1 MRTFILL
8 AICCISFS
16 AQAQAYRWVDS
27 NGVVHYSDRPHEGA
41 ELIELDQSSARRN
54 LPPAQDAPSSPA
66 VTANTA
72 PTTATNAP
80 AAPPPAYSTLRI
92 VSPEQ
97 GETLWNLG
105 ATLTVNLEFAP
116 ALRTNDR
123 IRLVY
128 DGARRTDLPADTGTI
143 TLNDVYRG
151 AHTLKAQIEDIDGNV
166 LIESSTKRFFVQQNV
181 IRR

>member
-54 LPPAQDAPSSPA
+54 APPVQDAPESS
-66 VTANTA
+66 VTTPNTA
-72 PTTATNAP
+72 PATASAP
-80 AAPPPAYSTLRI
+80 AAPPPAYNALRI
-92 VSPEQ
+92 VTPQQ

-105 ATLTVNLEFAP
+105 ATLTVNLEFSP

-128 DGARRTDLPADTGTI
+128 DGTRRTDLPADTTTI